1 MSLVICFDCRATLL
15 PNFHERNK
23 KDRNPSRHRGEA
35 KGEEIRN
42 EIGGCGPGNG
52 IEYPTRK
59 RLLLRQRV
67 HWCYCQ
73 SARLHTWIYMVLY
86 HGDHVTSSTGYT
98 IQKCI
103 LQLVIITAQ
112 IVEIAGFV

>member
-1 MSLVICFDCRATLL
+1 MVSGA
-15 PNFHERNK
+15 NQ
-23 KDRNPSRHRGEA
+23 SHR
-35 KGEEIRN
+35 
-42 EIGGCGPGNG
+42 PGRYMAWN
-52 IEYPTRK
+52 
-59 RLLLRQRV
+59 RV
-67 HWCYCQ
+67 RCQ

-112 IVEIAGFV
+112 IVEIAGFVILKKRESSQYQPFLPIQFNTTDFYH

>member
-42 EIGGCGPGNG
+42 EIGGCGV
-52 IEYPTRK
+52 RF
-59 RLLLRQRV
+59 LLERNV
-67 HWCYCQ
+67 YY
-73 SARLHTWIYMVLY
+73 S
-86 HGDHVTSSTGYT
+86 
-98 IQKCI
+98 
-103 LQLVIITAQ
+103 
-112 IVEIAGFV
+112 